1 MRTGRIG
8 ITTALFDRKFEYR
21 IRSVACLFDER
32 AGLYDEFKDYAVLLR
47 QLQRLQVS
55 QASELIVQQYLA
67 LPDRRN
73 TGKGMI
79 ASGSLS
85 TLLGAVTLTSLDR
98 VMAAEIRTG
107 RIW

>member
-1 MRTGRIG
+1 M
-8 ITTALFDRKFEYR
+8 
-21 IRSVACLFDER
+21 
-32 AGLYDEFKDYAVLLR
+32 LLR

-55 QASELIVQQYLA
+55 QASELIVQQCLA

-79 ASGSLS
+79 AGRSLS
-85 TLLGAVTLTSLDR
+85 TLLGAVMLASLDH

-107 RIW
+107 RIWYIRH

>member
-1 MRTGRIG
+1 M
-8 ITTALFDRKFEYR
+8 
-21 IRSVACLFDER
+21 FDER
-32 AGLYDEFKDYAVLLR
+32 AGLYDEFKDYSVLLR

-79 ASGSLS
+79 AGRSLS
-85 TLLGAVTLTSLDR
+85 TLLGAVMLASLDH
-98 VMAAEIRTG
+98 VMAGEIRTG
-107 RIW
+107 RIWYIRH